1 MDTLTPNDL
10 DQLSKVITQ
19 ALQVVDDVKGVKGR
33 EVVADGE
40 VEMKRE
46 PLGKTSGE
54 EPEPE
59 GTFHKHFLQRRW
71 FSAVEIKLLFY

>member
-1 MDTLTPNDL
+1 MDALTPNDL

-54 EPEPE
+54 ELEPE
-59 GTFHKHFLQRRW
+59 GTFHQHFLQHGW
-71 FSAVEIKLLFY
+71 VSGMEINVPFY